1 MHHALLLCDILT
13 TMEAAVN
20 QYPRHSE
27 LASVIQ
33 SFLVEMVGE
42 GGRGAVW

>member
-33 SFLVEMVGE
+33 SFLVEMVSE
-42 GGRGAVW
+42 GGHGAAR

>member
-20 QYPRHSE
+20 PYPRHRA

-33 SFLVEMVGE
+33 SFLVEMVSE
-42 GGRGAVW
+42 GGRGAAR